1 MEAFNYFDTLRSDH
15 RVVTS
20 SIKLG
25 LRVPKHKKCI
35 KFDWHQFRENTN
47 LQQQYSISVDN
58 TFQIAEERSN
68 DENYARFVVANNQA
82 MEELVPK
89 RGKTKRSSIS
99 KHPEI
104 IPIKEMVDKA
114 HKEYTESTNND
125 NKEKWKTALQE
136 LYHTYKRIRE
146 DEAMQKIEQI

>member
-1 MEAFNYFDTLRSDH
+1 MEAFNYFHTLRSDH

-20 SIKLG
+20 SIRLS
-25 LRVPKHKKCI
+25 LRVPKHKKRI

-47 LQQQYSISVDN
+47 LQQQYSIAVKN
-58 TFQIAEERSN
+58 RFQILEERSN

-104 IPIKEMVDKA
+104 IPIREMVDKA
-114 HKEYTESTNND
+114 HKEYSESTMITKKSGKQLCRNSMIPM
-125 NKEKWKTALQE
+125 KE
-136 LYHTYKRIRE
+136 
-146 DEAMQKIEQI
+146 